1 MRVAMFTPHTAR
13 EHLGQPTAVKAESFS
28 WEKFGTRDLSRPHHW
43 QQHAREPALAMAG
56 KFAQT

>member
-1 MRVAMFTPHTAR
+1 MFTPHTAR